1 MQSNPQVPPPPGPRS
16 ELQTPWPICWLGLSV
31 GMLHTRLKLQCL
43 KGILSFSPTNLP
55 PSSALVFC
63 LRIRS
68 TLIHPV
74 AQAWNWASP
83 SIPLR
88 LSPSPSTSRSR
99 CPVPQMAME
108 ATRCSPPS
116 GLPPDQATISSH
128 LDRCSGFHAGL
139 SAVTSA
145 PFQIILHTGSLLCL
159 WQL

>member
-1 MQSNPQVPPPPGPRS
+1 
-16 ELQTPWPICWLGLSV
+16 
-31 GMLHTRLKLQCL
+31 MLHTRLKLQCL

-116 GLPPDQATISSH
+116 GLPPDRSSQASLSILGCLRSARGGDRIRGWSWVRLRAAEITVTASRGQCRARHFPGAGKALSESS
-128 LDRCSGFHAGL
+128 
-139 SAVTSA
+139 
-145 PFQIILHTGSLLCL
+145 
-159 WQL
+159 